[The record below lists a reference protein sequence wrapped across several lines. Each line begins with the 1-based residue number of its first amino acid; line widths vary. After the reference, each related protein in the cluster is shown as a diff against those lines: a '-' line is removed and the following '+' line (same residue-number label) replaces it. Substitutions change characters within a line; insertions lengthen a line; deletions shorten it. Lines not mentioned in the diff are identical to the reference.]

1 MDNSFGDQSYHKR
14 GLLPAVDSMKP
25 GLYLFHVHADV
36 DYRYMVEHT
45 VKLNEALSQ
54 DGLRP
59 SFQQRDLNRMSV
71 NEAGQTLQR
80 LREEALKDGRAYFL
94 LSPIFKPRRLFVEDR
109 VDMSWAV
116 LGDYDS
122 ALLIAST
129 RGFSGVGPFKLSPDN
144 YALRLWLEQRE
155 AKRQPNPMI
164 ESKDRI
170 EIQVIGAAH
179 VGKTAVAAIIDEAL
193 RAKWPH
199 IQLNWN
205 NADNDQEVVQSKL
218 RQGEYENIGARAFQ
232 ITELNGYLTKPG
244 ESVIVA
250 EGKE

>member
-14 GLLPAVDSMKP
+14 GLLPAVDTVKP
-25 GLYLFHVHADV
+25 GLYLFHVHSGV
-36 DYRYMVEHT
+36 DHRYMIEHT
-45 VKLNEALSQ
+45 RKLDEALSK

-59 SFQQRDLNRMSV
+59 SFQQKDLNRMSV
-71 NEAGQTLQR
+71 NDAGTTLHR
-80 LREEALKDGRAYFL
+80 LREEALRDNRAYFL
-94 LSPIFKPRRLFVEDR
+94 LSPIFNARRRFVEDR
-109 VDMSWAV
+109 VDMSWGV
-116 LGDYDS
+116 FGDDDS
-122 ALLIAST
+122 ALLIASS
-129 RGFSGVGPFKLSPDN
+129 RGFNGVGPFQLSPDH
-144 YALRLWLEQRE
+144 YAFRLWLEQRE
-155 AKRQPNPMI
+155 ARRQPNPLI

-205 NADNDQEVVQSKL
+205 NNDNDQEVVQSKL

-232 ITELNGYLTKPG
+232 ITELNGHLAKPG